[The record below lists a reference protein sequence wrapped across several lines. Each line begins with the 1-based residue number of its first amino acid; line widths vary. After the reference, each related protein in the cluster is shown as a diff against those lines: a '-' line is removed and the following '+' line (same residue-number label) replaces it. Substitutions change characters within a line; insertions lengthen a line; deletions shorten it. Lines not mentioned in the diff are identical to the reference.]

1 MGVLI
6 FSLIIYLNLPKPILS
21 IILHLNCSNP
31 NETPGSERIMHFEG
45 RGCHGDCHYTI
56 NLGKKKKKQLW
67 KILSLDI
74 PSGTI

>member
-31 NETPGSERIMHFEG
+31 NETPGSERIMHS
-45 RGCHGDCHYTI
+45 RGHGFYGDCHYTI
-56 NLGKKKKKQLW
+56 NLTKKNKNCQRR
-67 KILSLDI
+67 S
-74 PSGTI
+74 